1 MTISF
6 NSSILQLIV
15 YLFELFI
22 TQLLKKKIRIE
33 NEIQYKAV
41 IVHIKNLLKFVIDDT
56 HIRDKNLAELKLL
69 SNLVS
74 DFDEVYY
81 PI

>member
-41 IVHIKNLLKFVIDDT
+41 IVHIKNLLKFVIDNT
-56 HIRDKNLAELKLL
+56 HISDKNLAELKLL

>member
-22 TQLLKKKIRIE
+22 TQLLKKEIRIE

-41 IVHIKNLLKFVIDDT
+41 IVHIKNLLKFVIDNT
-56 HIRDKNLAELKLL
+56 HISDKNLAELKLL

>member
-56 HIRDKNLAELKLL
+56 HISDKNLAELKFL